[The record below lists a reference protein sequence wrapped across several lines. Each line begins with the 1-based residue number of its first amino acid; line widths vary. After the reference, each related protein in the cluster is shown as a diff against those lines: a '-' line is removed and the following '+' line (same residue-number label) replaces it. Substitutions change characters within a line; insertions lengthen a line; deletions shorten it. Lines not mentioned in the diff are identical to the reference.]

1 MPRCC
6 RWASSPTAVPPASQ
20 LLPISR
26 DAGKRSRCRMSS
38 HLSTF
43 LTSSVANFFTS
54 RFSWSQVGKR
64 VVLRLPHQ
72 QPKRA
77 LQIASHALMDRIS
90 TMRRRLI
97 ARMMPAAVTQRQRRG
112 CDHGRLAARRSAQL
126 REDIFP
132 RASSPSAVWHARTA
146 RARGTIAH
154 HAALLAALIA
164 RSGLTCSR
172 SHCRVALLMPSRQA

>member
-43 LTSSVANFFTS
+43 LTSSVANFFTP
-54 RFSWSQVGKR
+54 RFSWSQVR
-64 VVLRLPHQ
+64 MPVMPQPRHQ
-72 QPKRA
+72 QRA
-77 LQIASHALMDRIS
+77 HPLQIASYPLLHWSMTLRKKVMQRK
-90 TMRRRLI
+90 RRNSLRHRLPPQFSI
-97 ARMMPAAVTQRQRRG
+97 HM
-112 CDHGRLAARRSAQL
+112 LAARRSAQL

>member
-43 LTSSVANFFTS
+43 LTSSVANFFTP
-54 RFSWSQVGKR
+54 RFSWSQVR
-64 VVLRLPHQ
+64 MPCAPRIAHH
-72 QPKRA
+72 KRA
-77 LQIASHALMDRIS
+77 RRLQIASQRLLYRVAMLQKSS
-90 TMRRRLI
+90 TRLAI
-97 ARMMPAAVTQRQRRG
+97 RNSLRHRLPLQFSIHM
-112 CDHGRLAARRSAQL
+112 LAARRSAQL

-146 RARGTIAH
+146 RARGTVAH
-154 HAALLAALIA
+154 NAALLAVLIA
-164 RSGLTCSR
+164 RSGLACSR

>member
-6 RWASSPTAVPPASQ
+6 RWASSPTAVPPAFQ

-43 LTSSVANFFTS
+43 LTSSVANFFTP
-54 RFSWSQVGKR
+54 RFSWSQVRMRRSMTIARQQR
-64 VVLRLPHQ
+64 VRVPEIASPVPLRLATILQNNSTRLAIRNFLRHSL
-72 QPKRA
+72 A
-77 LQIASHALMDRIS
+77 LGLSIHM
-90 TMRRRLI
+90 
-97 ARMMPAAVTQRQRRG
+97 
-112 CDHGRLAARRSAQL
+112 LAARRSAQL